1 DRRGFH
7 RSEFLATKGNGRKL
21 QLFLCACC
29 RRALDRLPQE
39 QRLRTVQMAYYFLPD
54 MDLDPVKSWDIC
66 RHAVEVAERFAD
78 GRATEAERQ
87 DAARA
92 AHTVDGHFVRVAA
105 FGWGQVHPQY
115 DAAAV
120 RLGRDAVAAAAS
132 AAFAN
137 PLAAEQAVRLAVTSA
152 AGAGGRWGEP
162 EAQSLLARRAEL
174 AAQWR
179 LLVDI
184 FGEGP
189 LPVLDPAWRTRG
201 LVALAAA
208 IYEERR
214 SADTPVLADALEE
227 AGCNN

>member
-1 DRRGFH
+1 TRR
-7 RSEFLATKGNGRKL
+7 GRKL

-29 RRALDRLPQE
+29 RRAVDRLPQE
-39 QRLRTVQMAYYFLPD
+39 QQLRTVQMAYYFVRD
-54 MDLDPVKSWDIC
+54 MDVDPGKIWEIC

-87 DAARA
+87 HAARA
-92 AHTVDGHFVRVAA
+92 AQTVNGHFVRVAA
-105 FGWGQVHPQY
+105 FGGGQDNPQY

-120 RLGRDAVAAAAS
+120 RMGSDAVAAADA
-132 AAFAN
+132 AAFAR
-137 PLAAEQAVRLAVTSA
+137 PFAAEHAVQLAVTSA
-152 AGAGGRWGEP
+152 AGAGGPPGDP
-162 EAQSLLARRAEL
+162 DVQHLLARRAEL

-179 LLVDI
+179 LLVEI

-201 LVALAAA
+201 AVALAAA

-214 SADTPVLADALEE
+214 FQDLPILADALEE
-227 AGCNN
+227 TGCDNQEILGHLRQPG